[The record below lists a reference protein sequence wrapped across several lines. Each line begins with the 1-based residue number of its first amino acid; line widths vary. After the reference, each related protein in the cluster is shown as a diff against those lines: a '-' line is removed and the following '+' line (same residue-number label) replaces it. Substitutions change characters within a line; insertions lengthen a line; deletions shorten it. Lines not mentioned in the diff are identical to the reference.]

1 MTISILRGAAYD
13 VAYEFKDVNFLKM
26 AKKVVNRDNNI
37 CHLCKF
43 QSFSFVRV
51 LKLESAGQSL
61 ENDVDVPPLNPKHY
75 KTTCAICFES
85 QRLKYAVDLN
95 YGRLIYLPEVSQAQL
110 NSIVHF
116 TLSVI
121 EDDVDE
127 AHKSQMQHVKRA
139 MRTDYALLQSREVAL
154 KEIFSLDSTIELVD
168 FLLKMPDSAYSQR
181 HKFMDGVRYLPDLNA
196 YQKRAEKWKQREYVN
211 FKPTMWSSYA
221 AKYFPEIFAKWNN
234 LPENDDFVACMPRFI
249 DE

>member
-13 VAYEFKDVNFLKM
+13 VASEFKEENFLKM
-26 AKKVVNRDNNI
+26 AKKVVNRDKSI
-37 CHLCKF
+37 CHLCGF

-51 LKLESAGQSL
+51 LKITGANKTPSEDG
-61 ENDVDVPPLNPKHY
+61 EVPVLNPKEY

-85 QRLKYAVDLN
+85 QRLKYAVDSN
-95 YGRLIYLPEVSQAQL
+95 YGKLIYLPEISQTQL

-121 EDDVDE
+121 EDEVDE

-154 KEIFSLDSTIELVD
+154 KEIYSLDTTIELVD
-168 FLLKMPDSAYSQR
+168 FLIKMPDSAYAQR
-181 HKFMDGVRYLPDLNA
+181 DKFLDGVRYLPDLNA
-196 YQKRAEKWKQREYVN
+196 YQKRAQKWKQREYVN
-211 FKPTMWSSYA
+211 FRPTMWSSFA
-221 AKYFPEIFAKWNN
+221 EKYLPEIFAKWTD